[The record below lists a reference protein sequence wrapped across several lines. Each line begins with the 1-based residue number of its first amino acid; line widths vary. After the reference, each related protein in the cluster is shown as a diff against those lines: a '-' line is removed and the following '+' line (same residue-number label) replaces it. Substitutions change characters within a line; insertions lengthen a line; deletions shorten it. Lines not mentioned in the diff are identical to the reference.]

1 LRNVLQTNRALAVSG
16 LAVLLLAIGIVALVG
31 PRNLWYRMTR
41 EPGDGSR
48 AFEAKHAC
56 CARVSSTSGDA
67 AACRSRE
74 GSLLASLP
82 ERCQVWY
89 FRIYACSLG
98 ELSEVDAI
106 LCARVVEESA
116 SVGCDFGEESCLH
129 AALMRGPPP

>member
-1 LRNVLQTNRALAVSG
+1 MGKFLQTNRRLAVGG
-16 LAVLLLAIGIVALVG
+16 LAVLLLTIGLVALVG
-31 PRNLWYRMTR
+31 PRNLWYRVTR
-41 EPGDGSR
+41 ESGDGSR

-56 CARVSSTSGDA
+56 CARVSSTPEDA

-98 ELSEVDAI
+98 ELSEVDAVP
-106 LCARVVEESA
+106 CARIVEESA
-116 SVGCDFGEESCLH
+116 SVGCGFGEESCLH
-129 AALMRGPPP
+129 AALMQGPPP